1 MHNLKKLAVCT
12 LVASLAGVLFAAGD
26 AKVSPTVDYL
36 ELPEECIASEFAV
49 GEPVS
54 EEDGIVTVIAP
65 EEATVTVS
73 CNGLPNGLKYD
84 SRAKRIVGTPTAPG
98 RYYTTVNAKNANGF
112 QASRVVAVSVSG
124 FTSESAELSE
134 TQLEFSYAE
143 EDVDESVYV
152 SSLDAD
158 HPVKSL
164 KVAGLPSGLK
174 AKTYVEDGEGVV
186 EITGS
191 PKKSGVAAATVT
203 VTLVGVKKTVPLT
216 LFVTVKNQDELITDF
231 DLSDIEVGD
240 DITEVIEGGL
250 VNVGADGEIT
260 KVSISGLP
268 AGIKAVASVADGL
281 GFLTLSGAPTKVGRN
296 AVTISATYQAEDE
309 NGRKKSF
316 TQKSVYDVVVQ
327 SSSSAYV
334 YAVVEG
340 GGKVTGD
347 KVYAAG
353 AKVALR
359 ATANKGNVFTGW
371 YAGEGEGDLKPVEIA
386 GVDYRNPSLAFVR
399 VGAARDYGRFVARFS
414 SAAED
419 SAVEISAEEDNWE
432 WQLDTAGDATQTFQV
447 TVASASLPKLTAKG
461 LPQGVKFAASS
472 SGGVLTYTPGRTAPK
487 PGLYQVAITAVNQSK
502 ATATATVTVIV
513 ANVVNETFQTYGLNQ
528 DNEGYSVAGGIAATA
543 IDLSDM
549 VDDGWK
555 LSASGLPAG
564 LKMNAD
570 GTISGLPTKAGS
582 FTVTFKAKKGS
593 ATTTATAFLTV
604 NAIPTLA
611 VGTFNGFVY
620 APDSDEPSG
629 TFTLTATS
637 TGKLTAKATTT
648 AGTTSW
654 SANGWSDGDDAAY
667 IANIFQVKKSGKTS
681 VTNSVAVSVSLVD
694 VGYDDFQLSGALDFG
709 DGQEWSVSAQRNPYG
724 KVGRVYEYPEA
735 IAAINAIA
743 GTYVVDEETGAKVTV
758 TKTTGVSKLAAKADG
773 KSVSASSVV
782 FWTAG
787 QPWVGFVPVVK
798 VGGETVTLPVKYEF
812 DYTPPDSDD

>member
-1 MHNLKKLAVCT
+1 MHNLRKIAVCAFAA
-12 LVASLAGVLFAAGD
+12 LFAGALLAAGD
-26 AKVSPTVDYL
+26 PKVSPTVDYL

-49 GEPVS
+49 GEAVS
-54 EEDGIVTVIAP
+54 EEDGVVTVIAP

-73 CNGLPNGLKYD
+73 CTGLPKGLKYD
-84 SRAKRIVGTPTAPG
+84 SRAHRIVGTPTAPG
-98 RYYTTVNAKNANGF
+98 MYFATVNAKNANGF

-124 FTSESAELSE
+124 LTSESAELSE
-134 TQLEFSYAE
+134 TQLEFDYAE

-152 SSLDAD
+152 SSSDAE
-158 HPVKSL
+158 HPVKSV

-174 AKTYVEDGEGVV
+174 AKAYVEDGEGVV
-186 EITGS
+186 QITGS
-191 PKKSGVAAATVT
+191 PKKSGTVAATVT
-203 VTLVGVKKTVPLT
+203 VTLDGVKKAVPLT
-216 LFVTVKNQDELITDF
+216 LLVTVKNQDELITDF

-281 GFLTLSGAPTKVGRN
+281 GFLTLSGAPTKAGRS
-296 AVTISATYQAEDE
+296 AVTISATYQGEDD

-334 YAVVEG
+334 YAAVEG

-359 ATANKGNVFTGW
+359 ATAHKGNVFTGW
-371 YAGEGEGDLKPVEIA
+371 YAGEAESGLKPVEIA
-386 GVDYRNPSLAFVR
+386 GVDYRNPNLSFAR
-399 VGAARDYGRFVARFS
+399 IGAARDYGRLVARFS

-419 SAVEISAEEDNWE
+419 SAVEITAEEDNLEWE
-432 WQLDTAGDATQTFQV
+432 LDTASGMTQTFQV
-447 TVASASLPKLTAKG
+447 SVASASLPKLTAKG
-461 LPQGVKFAASS
+461 LPQGVKFSASS

-513 ANVVNETFQTYGLNQ
+513 ANVANETFQAYGLNQ
-528 DNEGYSVAGGIAATA
+528 DNDGYTVAGGIAATA

-555 LSASGLPAG
+555 LTASGLPSG

-570 GTISGLPTKAGS
+570 GTVSGLPVKAGS
-582 FTVTFKAKKGS
+582 FTVTFKAKNGS

-604 NAIPTLA
+604 EAIPTLA

-620 APDSDEPSG
+620 APGSDEPSG

-637 TGKLTAKATTT
+637 TGKLTAKAATA

-654 SANGWSDGDDAAY
+654 SAGGWSDGDAAAY
-667 IANIFQVKKSGKTS
+667 IANFVQVKKSGKTS
-681 VTNSVAVSVSLVD
+681 VTNSVSLSVSLVD
-694 VGYDDFQLSGALDFG
+694 VGYDDFQLSGAIDFG

-724 KVGRVYEYPEA
+724 KIGRDYEHPEA
-735 IAAINAIA
+735 VAAINAIA
-743 GTYVVDEETGAKVTV
+743 GTYVVDAVTGAKVTV
-758 TKTTGVSKLAAKADG
+758 SKATGISKLAAKVEG

-787 QPWVGFVPVVK
+787 QPWVGFAPVVK
-798 VGGETVTLPVKYEF
+798 VGGEAVTLPVTYEF
-812 DYTPPDSDD
+812 DYTPPELDE